1 MREIQN
7 TKRSRKQSAGSET
20 ENAAADSAS
29 ARGKDA
35 KAVTPAESPEPA
47 AAVVTMATVATPL
60 GMFDPVAHIAAQRAW
75 NNHMMTQCQM
85 NRSIELNARELSSQ
99 PKAAAKHFKWT
110 DDQVMMMVDLKLNP
124 QHIAFSRKPGTPGAA
139 RFISAMARERDW
151 DQVVIALNDAGVDVS
166 KKQCINKWEL
176 LQRQHKTHMLRTRST
191 GQGSVY
197 NPESELTPQ
206 EFAVFQKLDT
216 LFAVYHKPQ
225 LGATQVE
232 LGLGSVTHST
242 SSESVPAAAA
252 AAAAESYPAEAS
264 GSHCAAA
271 AAASPSRHSASPT
284 TQTTPTSASS
294 HVSKRNSKRKRDENQ
309 LSMFSQMLAR
319 SIEQQDRQMDM
330 FQQLLM
336 RLVPPAP
343 AAAPRSA
350 DAIEIDD
357 SESL

>member
-1 MREIQN
+1 
-7 TKRSRKQSAGSET
+7 
-20 ENAAADSAS
+20 
-29 ARGKDA
+29 
-35 KAVTPAESPEPA
+35 
-47 AAVVTMATVATPL
+47 
-60 GMFDPVAHIAAQRAW
+60 
-75 NNHMMTQCQM
+75 
-85 NRSIELNARELSSQ
+85 
-99 PKAAAKHFKWT
+99 
-110 DDQVMMMVDLKLNP
+110 
-124 QHIAFSRKPGTPGAA
+124 
-139 RFISAMARERDW
+139 MARERDW

-232 LGLGSVTHST
+232 LGLGSVLR
-242 SSESVPAAAA
+242 
-252 AAAAESYPAEAS
+252 Y
-264 GSHCAAA
+264 C
-271 AAASPSRHSASPT
+271 
-284 TQTTPTSASS
+284 
-294 HVSKRNSKRKRDENQ
+294 KRNSKRKRDENQ